1 MAALSGGP
9 VIHSSGAAAGPHG
22 ASNGLLVASGAVD
35 KPVETVDSRGIAVLG
50 RMRRGTACHNHGPVK
65 PVDVSGAAPPNIV
78 GISVRA
84 GSTLTIPKS
93 PKSEEMNFP
102 AGQFRHF
109 PVIFHHRRQFA
120 SLPDVALLARLV
132 R

>member
-1 MAALSGGP
+1 MPALSGGP
-9 VIHSSGAAAGPHG
+9 VIHRSGAAAGPHG
-22 ASNGLLVASGAVD
+22 ASNGLSVSSGAVD

-84 GSTLTIPKS
+84 GSTLTIG
-93 PKSEEMNFP
+93 KSEEMKLF
-102 AGQFRHF
+102 
-109 PVIFHHRRQFA
+109 
-120 SLPDVALLARLV
+120 
-132 R
+132 